1 MNSSSSHQFC
11 GDSQFWNTSEIE
23 DSWYPK
29 LSECFQ
35 QTALT
40 YAPCGWLWLTAGFHI
55 AYLKSHTRFI
65 SLSLTW
71 VHTARLV
78 LAILLCLMSGIHFII
93 PFREDS
99 SYPPSYFL
107 SQSLWLITFIFVC
120 VLMVLSRR
128 SGVTSPCIVFLFWFF
143 TLVTRIIPV
152 YSVIFER
159 VYERD
164 DMRFSVEIVTFAL
177 IILEFILQLVGD
189 KKVEIIH
196 KTAYKIPCPSMRAS
210 YISKL
215 TYTWIY
221 KLVYLGYKKVVV
233 MSDIYDVPGYMQCR
247 HNVPS
252 FMSAWSKELQKK
264 NSLKDIEKSNTYFSI
279 RDASWG
285 VKRHTVKANDS
296 TAEPTEKT
304 RLLPQAGH
312 AANED
317 GVTVISGKEKGKPS
331 LIRAL
336 ARVYFL
342 PLFKA
347 QVVGL
352 VADALLYVNPLLLGQ
367 LIEFIEDKGT
377 DEFPKWKG
385 YILAIAFFAVVLC
398 NSMMSNYRFYTC
410 TNIGQRV
417 QTVLTA
423 AVYKKSLVMNAE
435 ARRNFTVGN
444 IVNLMSVDCPR
455 FRDLTAS
462 LYVLVSWPVQMTI
475 AFYLLHDV
483 LGIAFLAGIFTIL
496 LLIPTN
502 ARITTLLRRAQTRQL
517 VLKDQRIKLVN
528 EILNGVKVLKLY
540 AWEPSFQKKILEL
553 RRLEVIELKKGA
565 ILASINTLCWII
577 SPVLVTLL
585 SFVAYVLITGES
597 LTPSKA
603 FVAMNLIN
611 TMKAPMNTLP
621 GLISQF
627 VQCQV
632 SIKRLQDYLSGE
644 ELEDKDNGTSSHD
657 FPITMRNATFTWDR
671 TMTPVLQNITMK
683 IPRGK
688 LTAIVG
694 PVGAGKSSLI
704 SAMLRE
710 MEQLTGQSSMLGQ
723 VAYVPQQAW
732 VQNMTLQN
740 NILFEKPFDESFY
753 KKVIGACALEADIEL
768 LPGGEQTEIGEKG
781 INLSGGQKQRI
792 SLARAVYQDTDVYLL
807 DDPLSAVDA
816 HVGKHIFQNV
826 MGPQGIIRGK
836 TRVMVTHGV
845 HWLPLVDAIIVMDQG
860 RITEAGTYE
869 ELMTHDGPFA
879 QFVRTYLLEHQ
890 DEELEDPDV
899 QRMQEEIKHQVD
911 SVTSDE
917 DQISLLRRSKSETHK
932 ESHNV
937 VNRRPR
943 RSVSAKA
950 MVRGL
955 PEENGDVKNED
966 RLIEEEKVEEGQVR
980 TAVFLALLRSFG
992 YLPAALVCFFLI
1004 LYNGAN
1010 MASGIWLSD
1019 WTSDEY
1025 LANETHEGTDKYTSK
1040 TYLYLGVYSAISLVQ
1055 MVGNGI
1061 FVMVVYTQMV
1071 TASQRL
1077 HNAMLNSILHQSM
1090 AFFDTTPVGRIL
1102 NRFSRDVDVL
1112 DFSISRQLRLV
1123 LQTFFNLVVILVII
1137 SYSTPIFLVV
1147 VAPVMVIY
1155 ILFQRFYIPSS
1166 RQFRRLESASRSP
1179 IFSHFAETINGA
1191 SSIRAY
1197 GVCERFY
1204 QDSQSKVDT
1213 NQKCSFASNSAARW
1227 LKVRLE
1233 FLASILVFFACLF
1246 AVTSN
1251 DISPSLVGLSIT
1263 YALQVTAALNM
1274 LVQNMTMLETNTV
1287 SGERIVDYI
1296 GLSPEP
1302 AWINPH
1308 CRPSVDWPEQGR
1320 ISFVNYSTRYRPQL
1334 DLVLRG
1340 ISFSVKE
1347 GQKIGIVGRTGAGK
1361 SSLSMAL
1368 FRVIEA
1374 AAGSILI
1381 DNVDISTI
1389 GLHDL
1394 RAGLTILPQ
1403 DPVLFSGTVRF
1414 NLDPFD
1420 CHSDAAIW
1428 EALDHAHLGTFA
1440 RELPGQLEYVCE
1452 EGGQNLSV
1460 GQRQLMC
1467 LARSL
1472 LRKTRILVLD
1482 EATAAVDLETD
1493 ALLQDTIREAFR
1505 DCTVLTVAHRLNTVI
1520 DYDKILVLGNG
1531 KILEYGSPSE
1541 LLRDTSGTFYSM
1553 AKESGLIQ

>member
-1 MNSSSSHQFC
+1 MNFSASHQFC
-11 GDSQFWNTSEIE
+11 GDSQFWNISEIE
-23 DSWYPK
+23 GSWYPK

-35 QTALT
+35 QTFLT
-40 YAPCGWLWLTAGFHI
+40 YVPCGWLWLTAGFHI
-55 AYLKSHTRFI
+55 AYLKKHTRFI
-65 SLSLTW
+65 SLSSTW
-71 VHTARLV
+71 LHTARLA
-78 LAILLCLMSGIHFII
+78 LAMLLSLMSGIHFVI
-93 PFREDS
+93 PFKEDS
-99 SYPPSYFL
+99 DYPLSYYL
-107 SQSLWLITFIFVC
+107 SQSLWLITFILVS

-128 SGVTSPCIVFLFWFF
+128 CGVTSPCIVFIFWFF
-143 TLVTRIIPV
+143 TVATQTIPI
-152 YSVIFER
+152 YSIIFEK
-159 VYERD
+159 VYETD
-164 DMRFSVEIVTFAL
+164 EMRFVIEMVTFAF
-177 IILEFILQLVGD
+177 IILEFILQLLGD
-189 KKVEIIH
+189 TKVEIIH
-196 KTAYKIPCPSMRAS
+196 KDSYEIACPSMKAS

-233 MSDIYDVPGYMQCR
+233 MSDIFDVPGYMQCR
-247 HNVPS
+247 HNVPA
-252 FMSAWSKELQKK
+252 FMAAWNKELQKK
-264 NSLKDIEKSNTYFSI
+264 TGPKDIEKSSTYFSGS
-279 RDASWG
+279 RS
-285 VKRHTVKANDS
+285 VNRHKVVPNGSAP
-296 TAEPTEKT
+296 EPTEKT
-304 RLLPQAGH
+304 RLLPQPDDSAH
-312 AANED
+312 ED
-317 GVTVISGKEKGKPS
+317 DVTVISGKGQGKPS

-336 ARVYFL
+336 AKVYFL

-367 LIEFIEDKGT
+367 LIEYIEDKNT

-385 YILAIAFFAVVLC
+385 YVLSIAFFVVVLG

-423 AVYKKSLVMNAE
+423 AVYKKSLMMNAE

-462 LYVLVSWPVQMTI
+462 LYVLISWPVQMSI
-475 AFYLLHDV
+475 AFYLLYDV
-483 LGIAFLAGIFTIL
+483 LGIAFLAGIFAIL

-540 AWEPSFQKKILEL
+540 AWEPSFQEKILEL
-553 RRLEVIELKKGA
+553 RRLEVKELRTGA

-585 SFVAYVLITGES
+585 SFVAYVLITGNS
-597 LTPSKA
+597 LTPAKA

-611 TMKAPMNTLP
+611 TMKSPMNTLP
-621 GLISQF
+621 GLISQC

-644 ELEDKDNGTSSHD
+644 ELDDKDNGTSTHAHVLISD
-657 FPITMRNATFTWDR
+657 FSS
-671 TMTPVLQNITMK
+671 ITMK

-710 MEQLTGQSSMLGQ
+710 MEQLTGQSSMLGN

-732 VQNMTLQN
+732 IQNMTLQN
-740 NILFEKPFDESFY
+740 NILFEKLLEEDFY
-753 KKVIGACALEADIEL
+753 RKVISACALEADIEL

-826 MGPQGIIRGK
+826 IGPEGIIRGK

-845 HWLPLVDAIIVMDQG
+845 HWLPLVDSIIVMDQG

-869 ELMTHDGPFA
+869 ELMTHNGPFA
-879 QFVRTYLLEHQ
+879 QFVRTYLLEHE
-890 DEELEDPDV
+890 DEEDEDPDGIYIYWLRV
-899 QRMQEEIKHQVD
+899 TL
-911 SVTSDE
+911 SVSD
-917 DQISLLRRSKSETHK
+917 DTHK
-932 ESHNV
+932 E
-937 VNRRPR
+937 RRNSLKRNPQK
-943 RSVSAKA
+943 SVSARA
-950 MVRGL
+950 MVTGL
-955 PEENGDVKNED
+955 PEKNRNEN

-980 TAVFLALLRSFG
+980 AAVFLALLRSFG
-992 YLPAALVCFFLI
+992 YLPAAFACFFLV

-1019 WTSDEY
+1019 WTDDEY
-1025 LANETHEGTDKYTSK
+1025 LANETHEGTDQYASK
-1040 TYLYLGVYSAISLVQ
+1040 TYVYLGVFSAISLVQ
-1055 MVGNGI
+1055 MLANGV
-1061 FVMVVYTQMV
+1061 FVLLVYTQMV
-1071 TASQRL
+1071 IASQRL

-1123 LQTFFNLVVILVII
+1123 LQTFFNLIVILVII

-1147 VAPVMVIY
+1147 TAPVMIIY

-1197 GVCERFY
+1197 GVCDRFY
-1204 QDSQSKVDT
+1204 LDSQMKVDL
-1213 NQKCSFASNSAARW
+1213 NQKCSFASNSAARTN
-1227 LKVRLE
+1227 LD
-1233 FLASILVFFACLF
+1233 LF
-1246 AVTSN
+1246 
-1251 DISPSLVGLSIT
+1251 
-1263 YALQVTAALNM
+1263 QVIGALNM
-1274 LVQNMTMLETNTV
+1274 LVQNMTMLETNSV

-1302 AWINPH
+1302 AWINPN
-1308 CRPSVDWPEQGR
+1308 CRPSMNWPEQGR
-1320 ISFVNYSTRYRPQL
+1320 ISFVTYSTRYRPQL
-1334 DLVLRG
+1334 DLVLKG
-1340 ISFSVKE
+1340 ISFTVKE

-1368 FRVIEA
+1368 FRMIEA
-1374 AAGSILI
+1374 AGGSIWI
-1381 DNVDISTI
+1381 DDVDISTI

-1420 CHSDAAIW
+1420 LHSDAAIW
-1428 EALDHAHLGTFA
+1428 KALDHAHLGTFT

-1493 ALLQDTIREAFR
+1493 ALLQETIREAFR

-1520 DYDKILVLGNG
+1520 DYDKILV
-1531 KILEYGSPSE
+1531 
-1541 LLRDTSGTFYSM
+1541 
-1553 AKESGLIQ
+1553 